1 MRPTPAWLY
10 IRSEDGGIEPDLQ
23 YEEVL
28 KRLADKYVA
37 EGEREKVKAELR
49 LDAVIKRLIR
59 DGKLKNWYITERY
72 NGISPALVLVFNDFK
87 APGYAD
93 TRIPLAGISAASAA
107 ARGLSRTGLIL
118 SRFRRL
124 LRS

>member
-1 MRPTPAWLY
+1 MVIY

-72 NGISPALVLVFNDFK
+72 NGISPAPVLVFDDLK
-87 APGYAD
+87 HPVMPIREY
-93 TRIPLAGISAASAA
+93 RWQEYLPILPP
-107 ARGLSRTGLIL
+107 RGD
-118 SRFRRL
+118 
-124 LRS
+124 